1 MWKGFTVGDRGLT
14 SIGDTHP
21 MWSMAYA
28 RDGVYRVVGAS
39 AVGRSHLKEGSPRDD
54 AFIVR
59 SLGPWLVVAVSDGL
73 GSRPLSRYGSSSA
86 VEALSTYI
94 LEPLVPDFRQMGDR
108 TAGLPPLRYST
119 PPPAVDEAGPSF
131 IAKGVAKLLK
141 RLKRRQEDSRSSPA
155 KMMPDLFKIDSP
167 FSLDNVYSGLQQV
180 GSIAW
185 WPILRSDAVG
195 ENGDEGVTSVGTRAI
210 PILEDEARLKAII
223 RDAFEKTHEW
233 LQKQASTLE
242 LDVRELGC
250 TAVGLLLNVT
260 TGQLAAGQVG
270 DGSSIGL
277 TADGE
282 VLELVNV
289 PETEDQTT
297 TATITSSRWE
307 EHLVCGVWSPP
318 GSDRFTTYFVM
329 SDGVSSDLLY
339 SPDRSALVR
348 WAQTMQRNLLSSPTL
363 AQAAAGLLHWLATY
377 EVVGSWDDRTL
388 VAVVKEKEAD
398 ANSERVT
405 Q

>member
-1 MWKGFTVGDRGLT
+1 
-14 SIGDTHP
+14 
-21 MWSMAYA
+21 
-28 RDGVYRVVGAS
+28 
-39 AVGRSHLKEGSPRDD
+39 
-54 AFIVR
+54 
-59 SLGPWLVVAVSDGL
+59 
-73 GSRPLSRYGSSSA
+73 
-86 VEALSTYI
+86 
-94 LEPLVPDFRQMGDR
+94 
-108 TAGLPPLRYST
+108 
-119 PPPAVDEAGPSF
+119 
-131 IAKGVAKLLK
+131 
-141 RLKRRQEDSRSSPA
+141 
-155 KMMPDLFKIDSP
+155 MMPDLFKIDSP